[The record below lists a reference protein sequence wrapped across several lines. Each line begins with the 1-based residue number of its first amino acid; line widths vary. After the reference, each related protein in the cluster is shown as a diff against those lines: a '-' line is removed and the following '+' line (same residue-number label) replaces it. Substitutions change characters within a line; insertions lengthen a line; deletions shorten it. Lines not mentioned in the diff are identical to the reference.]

1 MQLSRYDLSYYE
13 RLFMNYHRYP
23 TLIAK
28 RRAELSI
35 REVDENVGASKSNI
49 PSKPVEN
56 FAIRCLSDKKLIFL
70 ENIQESIRDTLNG
83 LDENSRKIIELRYF
97 HNDEYNWKQVA
108 KLFNYSP
115 AQVYRIRYRVLE
127 TFANRAGLCNTM

>member
-13 RLFMNYHRYP
+13 RLFMDYHRYP

-35 REVDENVGASKSNI
+35 REVDENVGGGKSNI
-49 PSKPVEN
+49 MGKPVEN
-56 FAIRCLSDKKLIFL
+56 LAVRYLTDKRLLFL
-70 ENIQESIRDTLNG
+70 QNVEESIHDTLDG
-83 LDENSRKIIELRYF
+83 LDDNTRKIIELRYF
-97 HNDEYNWKQVA
+97 NNDQYNWRQVA
-108 KLFNYSP
+108 KQFNYSN

>member
-13 RLFMNYHRYP
+13 RLFMDYPRYP

-28 RRAELSI
+28 RRAELSV
-35 REVDENVGASKSNI
+35 REVDENVGGGKSNI
-49 PSKPVEN
+49 MGKPVEN
-56 FAIRCLSDKKLIFL
+56 LAVRYLSDKRLLFL
-70 ENIQESIRDTLNG
+70 QNVQDSIRDTLDG
-83 LDENSRKIIELRYF
+83 LDDNTRKLIELRYF
-97 HNDEYNWKQVA
+97 NNDEYNWKQVA

-127 TFANRAGLCNTM
+127 TFANRVGLCDTM

>member
-13 RLFMNYHRYP
+13 RLFMDYHRYP

-35 REVDENVGASKSNI
+35 REVDENVGGGKSNI
-49 PSKPVEN
+49 MGKPVEN
-56 FAIRCLSDKKLIFL
+56 LAVRYLTDKRLLFL
-70 ENIQESIRDTLNG
+70 QNVEESIHDTLDG
-83 LDENSRKIIELRYF
+83 LDENTRKIIELRYF
-97 HNDEYNWKQVA
+97 NNDQYNWRQVA
-108 KLFNYSP
+108 KQFNYSN